1 MKEYIVFNLQL
12 LKSELLLCSFIM
24 LILFPVLVCNS
35 DMIIEC
41 VWGCIFTFILI
52 ITAVMDYKYL
62 LLFNKLT
69 YTLFLLGIIKNGI
82 DGFIGGV
89 IFGGIMLCIKGIKPE
104 GMGWGD
110 VKFAMGIGSWIYDEE
125 MLLVMAISFT
135 LGAVF
140 SLLLMI
146 VKWDFNLKQ
155 CIPFGPFL
163 SVAGFMVYILGDRL
177 WV

>member
-1 MKEYIVFNLQL
+1 MKEDIVFNLSL
-12 LKSELLLCSFIM
+12 LKRELLLCIVIM
-24 LILFPVLVCNS
+24 LILFPLMVFNS
-35 DMIIEC
+35 EIFIDC
-41 VWGCIFTFILI
+41 VWGGIFTFILI
-52 ITAVMDYKYL
+52 IAAVMDYKYL

-69 YTLFLLGIIKNGI
+69 YTLFLLGIVKNGF

-89 IFGGIMLCIKGIKPE
+89 IFAGIMLGIKIMKPD

-110 VKFAMGIGSWIYDEE
+110 IKFAMGIGSWIYNEE
-125 MLLVMAISFT
+125 MLLVIAISFT

-146 VKWDFNLKQ
+146 VKCDFNLKQ

-163 SVAGFMVYILGDRL
+163 SAAGFIVYIWGENL
-177 WV
+177 WL